1 MRGACEKKPPCPLN
15 MPFHELNSTSPL
27 VFTTGRSRSATRT
40 IESRFCTL
48 EMEKRGREEKQ
59 LEILNKYFNVFL

>member
-1 MRGACEKKPPCPLN
+1 MRGAWEKKPPCPLN

-48 EMEKRGREEKQ
+48 EMEKSGRGRKTIRSIKQ
-59 LEILNKYFNVFL
+59 IF

>member
-48 EMEKRGREEKQ
+48 EMEKSGRGRKTIRNIKQ
-59 LEILNKYFNVFL
+59 IF